1 MAKLVNNG
9 NSRVRLTF
17 LAMELVS
24 KDIKLFTLEN
34 KTIDPLTNLPTNPL
48 FSRSYAYN
56 DQFNMQGDYIGQ
68 TQGQE
73 MVESVEVPFS
83 FQEDFIHVAKGKTD
97 IEERT
102 SRDTLIAILSGGV
115 FKSNGKTWRVL
126 GNAGNINLEAKM
138 LGRNVNNHWKNLFYH
153 ENAFVKDGTA
163 FDQTGKAKVMQN
175 PLLSTFNISSIGM
188 CLEVYIGAGTGETR
202 VMRYPLVAFN
212 SIVTD
217 MSGDTVKINTNMVI
231 KADVIEADDFF
242 INGGKQAGTH
252 FYEVD
257 GIVFKTGLSGVPS
270 EALAN
275 QKWLAV
281 DDVSGKV
288 MYIDNKADKTSTV
301 PTEVGTVYY
310 LKKSD
315 TGATSTVATGLCQA
329 GTGVVKFSPLFVVV
343 GEWNCATPE
352 GKVTRWNYDGAIVTT
367 SSNAKNVMA
376 LEVYD
381 FDELTGDF
389 KKYNSENL

>member
-34 KTIDPLTNLPTNPL
+34 KTIDPLTSLPTNPL

-73 MVESVEVPFS
+73 KVESVEVPFS

-175 PLLSTFNISSIGM
+175 P
-188 CLEVYIGAGTGETR
+188 
-202 VMRYPLVAFN
+202 
-212 SIVTD
+212 
-217 MSGDTVKINTNMVI
+217 
-231 KADVIEADDFF
+231 
-242 INGGKQAGTH
+242 
-252 FYEVD
+252 
-257 GIVFKTGLSGVPS
+257 
-270 EALAN
+270 
-275 QKWLAV
+275 
-281 DDVSGKV
+281 
-288 MYIDNKADKTSTV
+288 
-301 PTEVGTVYY
+301 
-310 LKKSD
+310 
-315 TGATSTVATGLCQA
+315 
-329 GTGVVKFSPLFVVV
+329 
-343 GEWNCATPE
+343 
-352 GKVTRWNYDGAIVTT
+352 
-367 SSNAKNVMA
+367 
-376 LEVYD
+376 
-381 FDELTGDF
+381 
-389 KKYNSENL
+389 